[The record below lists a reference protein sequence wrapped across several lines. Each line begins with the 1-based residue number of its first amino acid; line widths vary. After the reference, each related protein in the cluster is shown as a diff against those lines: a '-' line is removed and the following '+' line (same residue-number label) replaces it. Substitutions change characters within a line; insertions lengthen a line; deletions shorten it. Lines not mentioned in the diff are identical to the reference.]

1 MDKQENMSE
10 KWQPGKRVSTQWK
23 WDVYPKAG
31 MNEAFYRKIQCFI
44 KGTHRRSHFQEKSLK
59 LESN

>member
-1 MDKQENMSE
+1 MSE

-31 MNEAFYRKIQCFI
+31 MNEAFYKKIQCF
-44 KGTHRRSHFQEKSLK
+44 F
-59 LESN
+59 